1 MITVAFVT
9 FGCKVNYSETSFI
22 KNQLLSEGFNEVKLD
37 GEPDVIFVNT
47 CTVTNNADIEC
58 LRTIKSIADKYP
70 ESDII
75 VTGCYAQIRYNDIKK
90 IKGVKAIFG
99 NQDKFQIVDYIKSL
113 GNRKEQCIEVSDIR
127 SCCQFN
133 SAMSYNDRTRSFL
146 KIQDGCDFW
155 CSYCAIPMA
164 RGKSRSDTIEHIVD
178 NVDFLNKKGIK
189 EIVIT
194 GVNVGDYGIINNK
207 RECTLYDLLVTL
219 EALNND
225 IRYRISSIELNL
237 LTDQIVEFINK
248 SKRFVKHFHI
258 PLQSGSDKILKL
270 MRRRYTTDEY
280 KDKVLKIK
288 KLMPMCCIGADVIV
302 GFPGEDADSFKETNE
317 LLKSLPVSYLHV
329 FPYSERDNTLATH
342 LDNKVDKKEKDKRVK
357 ILRDLSDVKKKCFY
371 ENNIGNVVEV
381 LFERQVDDNGYIY
394 GYSDNYI
401 RVRHEYNTN
410 IIDDIVPIKISRVD
424 NLIACGE
431 L

>member
-22 KNQLLSEGFNEVKLD
+22 KNQLLSEGFKEVKLD
-37 GEPDVIFVNT
+37 EGPDIIFINT

-127 SCCQFN
+127 NCCQFN

-155 CSYCAIPMA
+155 CSYCVIPMA

-207 RECTLYDLLVTL
+207 RECSLYDLLVTL
-219 EALNND
+219 ETLNND

-248 SKRFVKHFHI
+248 SKHFVKHFHI

-270 MRRRYTTDEY
+270 MRRRYTTDKY
-280 KDKVLKIK
+280 KDKILKIK

-302 GFPGEDADSFKETNE
+302 GFPGEDADSFKETYE

-329 FPYSERDNTLATH
+329 FPYSERDNTLAIH

-371 ENNIGNVVEV
+371 ESNIGNVVEV
-381 LFERQVDDNGYIY
+381 LFERQVDDDGYIY

-410 IIDDIVPIKISRVD
+410 IIDNIVPIKIFRVD